1 MKYTLRLVFFL
12 IFMLPPNQAFTTI
25 ERRAVFGLS
34 AIYGLRMFGLFL
46 ILPVLAIYADELPGS
61 TPFLIGLTLG
71 AYGIAQAL
79 LQIPFGLLS
88 DKFGRKYLIS
98 IGLGIFI
105 VGSLVAGFAD
115 DIYTMIVGR
124 TLQGSGAIA
133 AAVLA
138 LTADLTRENQRSKAM
153 AIIGVSIGASF
164 MLAFIVASPLVSF
177 FGFSG
182 LFFMTAALAMLA
194 IIALWLYVPNQT
206 PRSSRDVKFVASD
219 FVNLLQHKHLM
230 RLNIGI
236 FVLHSVL
243 TAIFVVVPLLLNDR
257 LELSSDEHWKV
268 YIPVM
273 LGSIVFMV
281 PLVKMSANKARL
293 MRVFL
298 SGIILL
304 MVAQV
309 ILLVSPLDNVFSLA
323 FCLLI
328 FFIGFNTLEAM
339 LPSLVTRVAPAAM
352 KGTAVGIY
360 NTFQFSGVFIGGAV
374 GGYLMGNSGPNAVF
388 AFCGILIVVWA
399 LVVIL
404 SPQATLFDTV
414 LIRLIPSNKNQQ
426 KENAMRYD
434 KLSLIEG
441 VKDVTI
447 IDDEN
452 VAYLKVDKKEFNIHL
467 LSNISFVDQS

>member
-1 MKYTLRLVFFL
+1 
-12 IFMLPPNQAFTTI
+12 MLPSNQAFTSI

-88 DKFGRKYLIS
+88 DKFGRKHLIS

-105 VGSLVAGFAD
+105 IGSLVAGFAD
-115 DIYTMIVGR
+115 DIYTMIIGR

-153 AIIGVSIGASF
+153 AIIGLSIGGSF
-164 MLAFIVASPLVSF
+164 MLAFIAASPLVSWL
-177 FGFSG
+177 GFSG
-182 LFFMTAALAMLA
+182 LFFVTAGLAVLA
-194 IIALWLYVPNQT
+194 VIALWLYVPNQT

-219 FVNLLQHKHLM
+219 FLNLLQHKHLM

-236 FVLHSVL
+236 FVLHCVL
-243 TAIFVVVPLLLNDR
+243 TAMFVVIPLLLIQR
-257 LELSSDEHWKV
+257 VEMPSTEHWKI

-273 LGSIVFMV
+273 LASIIFMA
-281 PLVKMSANKARL
+281 PLVMMSANKARL

-298 SGIILL
+298 FGIILL
-304 MVAQV
+304 MFAQI
-309 ILLVSPLDNVFSLA
+309 ILFISSLDNVLSIA
-323 FCLLI
+323 FCLLV
-328 FFIGFNTLEAM
+328 FFVGFNTLEAM
-339 LPSLVTRVAPAAM
+339 LPSLVTRVAPASM

-360 NTFQFSGVFIGGAV
+360 NTFQFSGVFIGGIV
-374 GGYLMGNSGPNAVF
+374 GGYLMGNGGPNAVF
-388 AFCGILIVVWA
+388 AFCGILIVIWA
-399 LVVIL
+399 LVVVL

-414 LIRLIPSNKNQQ
+414 LVRLKATNESQE
-426 KENAMRYD
+426 KENIIRYD
-434 KLSLIEG
+434 RLLLIDG

-447 IDDEN
+447 INEEN
-452 VAYLKVDKKEFNIHL
+452 VAYLKVDKTEFNTRL
-467 LSNISFVDQS
+467 LSNITFVDNS